1 MSPYER
7 RRFQKKKGLWLS
19 SNYKSTTLIKS
30 GIPSDTH
37 ENGENHFDNGHDRD
51 PHSDDHHNNGSSAA
65 GEVGAL
71 EGDQRLSLLGH
82 GPHGKLV
89 VEQLL
94 EKSGEEGILHFCQKW
109 REVFVEA
116 LHPKFLP
123 GGWNIKHR
131 LKLR

>member
-1 MSPYER
+1 MNPHER
-7 RRFQKKKGLWLS
+7 RRFQKKKGLSLS

-30 GIPSDTH
+30 GFSSNML
-37 ENGENHFDNGHDRD
+37 ENGENHLENGHDID
-51 PHSDDHHNNGSSAA
+51 PHSDNHLNNDSSVACK
-65 GEVGAL
+65 VGAL
-71 EGDQRLSLLGH
+71 ESDKRLSLLGH

-94 EKSGEEGILHFCQKW
+94 EKYGEEGILEFCQKW
-109 REVFVEA
+109 RQVFVEA

-131 LKLR
+131 LS